1 MTESWRLGRVLV
13 LVAQHDPS
21 YRQAGPPCSRPGLGF
36 LQVKGGAEGDRDL
49 FAGGGGD
56 AARELADAVFATRG
70 DGVEPDDAVDRMGN
84 RDGHQD
90 VGGGAGGVDGSGDS
104 PASGGGFVER
114 VVADDQGVLVPSGDA
129 AVDDADLAASHAA
142 GAWSFSASSSQPLS
156 SGRAEGASWARS
168 ASLRARPR
176 TRH

>member
-1 MTESWRLGRVLV
+1 MSESWRLGRVLV
-13 LVAQHDPS
+13 LVAEHDPS
-21 YRQAGPPCSRPGLGF
+21 YRQAGPQCSRPGLVF
-36 LQVKGGAEGDRDL
+36 LQVEGGAEGDGDL
-49 FAGGGGD
+49 FEGVGVD
-56 AARELADAVFATRG
+56 AASELADAVFANRG

-114 VVADDQGVLVPSGDA
+114 LDAHDPGRLVPSGDA

-142 GAWSFSASSSQPLS
+142 GAWRFSASSRPPRCC
-156 SGRAEGASWARS
+156 GKGAVATWSR
-168 ASLRARPR
+168 
-176 TRH
+176 